1 MPQMAPMN
9 WLFLYFI
16 FTLIFLM
23 FNFLNY
29 YMYLIKNSNN
39 SIKNNY
45 LSKMLNWKW

>member
-9 WLFLYFI
+9 WLFLYI
-16 FTLIFLM
+16 MFTMIFLL

-29 YMYLIKNSNN
+29 YMFLIKNTKI

-45 LSKMLNWKW
+45 LSKILNWKW